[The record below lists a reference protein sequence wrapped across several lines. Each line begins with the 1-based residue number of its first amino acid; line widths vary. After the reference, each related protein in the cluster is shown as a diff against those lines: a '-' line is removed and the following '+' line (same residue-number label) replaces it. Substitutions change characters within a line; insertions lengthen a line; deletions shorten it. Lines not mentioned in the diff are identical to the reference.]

1 MRDFQLPGRS
11 TAYAQ
16 HGMAATSHPLATL
29 TALDVLRGGGNAV
42 DAAIAAVAVQCV
54 VDPHMTGI
62 GGDCFA
68 LFSPASGGVI
78 GVNGSGKAP
87 AGISAEALLAKG
99 IMSVAPGPG
108 MPHCV
113 TVPGAVAAWGLIAQ
127 RFGTKGLDELLRPA
141 IACAEDGFVVT
152 PRVAY
157 DWAGNADRLAFS
169 PGGAAFYL
177 PGGKPPSVG
186 RILRFP
192 ALVRTLKRIAEHG
205 PSGFY
210 EGEVAARMVATLKGF
225 GGYHELEDFAA
236 AEAELVEPIHS
247 RYRDVQVYECPPN
260 GQGVIAL
267 LMLNILEG
275 FDTARMEPLGVQRFH
290 LQAEATKLAF
300 AERDRHVADP
310 AFAEVPTARLLDKGF
325 AAELRERIDPERA
338 SAANAPPRVEPGK
351 DTVYVTVV
359 DRDLNAVSFINSI
372 YDAFGSGL
380 VCQDT
385 GVIFHSRGRSFR
397 LAEGHPNRLG
407 PRKRPM
413 HTIIPA
419 MAFRGGELWMSFGVK
434 GGDYQPVGHA
444 HVIGNMIDFGMDP
457 QEAIDA
463 ARIMAYPGDVEVERG
478 ISAATRAGLEARGHR
493 VVDASA
499 PWGGGQAIVIDRQR
513 GVLVGGSDPR
523 KDGLALGY

>member
-29 TALDVLRGGGNAV
+29 TALDVLRAGGNAV

-68 LFSPASGGVI
+68 LFSPASGGVVA
-78 GVNGSGKAP
+78 VNGSGKAP
-87 AGISAEALLAKG
+87 AAISAEALLGQG
-99 IMSVAPGPG
+99 IGAIVPGT
-108 MPHCV
+108 PHCV
-113 TVPGAVAAWGLIAQ
+113 TVPGAVAAWDLIAGK
-127 RFGTKGLDELLRPA
+127 FGTKGLDELLRPA

-152 PRVAY
+152 PRVAW
-157 DWAGNADRLAFS
+157 DWAGNTGRLAMS
-169 PGGAAFYL
+169 PGGTAFYL
-177 PGGKPPSVG
+177 PGGSAPAVG
-186 RILRFP
+186 RVMRFP
-192 ALVRTLKRIAEHG
+192 ALARTLKRIAEGG
-205 PSGFY
+205 PKAFY

-225 GGYHELEDFAA
+225 GGYHEVEDFAA
-236 AEAELVEPIHS
+236 ATAEVVEPIHS

-267 LMLNILEG
+267 LMLNILQG
-275 FDTARMEPLGVQRFH
+275 FDPSKMEPLGALRFH
-290 LQAEATKLAF
+290 LQAEATRLAF

-310 AFAEVPTARLLDKGF
+310 AHAEVPLARLLDKTF
-325 AAELRERIDPERA
+325 AAELRDRIDPDRAA
-338 SAANAPPRVEPGK
+338 SAKGPAAPESGR

-359 DRDLNAVSFINSI
+359 DRDLNAVSFINSL

-397 LAEGHPNRLG
+397 LAEGHPNRLAPG
-407 PRKRPM
+407 KRPM

-419 MAFRGGELWMSFGVK
+419 MAFRNGELWMSFGVK

-444 HVIGNMIDFGMDP
+444 HVIGNMVDFGMDP

-463 ARIMAYPGDVEVERG
+463 ARVMAYPGDLEVEHG
-478 ISAATRAGLEARGHR
+478 VTAEARAGLEARGHK
-493 VVDASA
+493 VVDAAAS
-499 PWGGGQAIVIDRQR
+499 WGGGQAIVIDRQR
-513 GVLVGGSDPR
+513 GVLIGGSDPR
-523 KDGLALGY
+523 KDGIALGY

>member
-16 HGMAATSHPLATL
+16 NGMAATSHPMATL
-29 TALDVLRGGGNAV
+29 TALDVLRAGGNAV

-68 LFSPASGGVI
+68 LFSPASGGVMAI
-78 GVNGSGKAP
+78 NGSGRAP
-87 AGISAEALLAKG
+87 GGISADALLGGG
-99 IMSVAPGPG
+99 ITSLAPARGVA
-108 MPHCV
+108 HCV
-113 TVPGAVAAWGLIAQ
+113 TVPGAVAAWGLIAGK
-127 RFGTKGLDELLRPA
+127 FGTKGLDELLRPA
-141 IACAEDGFVVT
+141 IACAEGGFVVT

-157 DWAGNADRLAFS
+157 DWAANAERLGFS

-177 PGGKPPSVG
+177 PGGSAPAAG
-186 RILRFP
+186 RVLRLP
-192 ALVRTLKRIAEHG
+192 ALARTLKRIAEKG
-205 PSGFY
+205 PAGFY
-210 EGEVAARMVATLKGF
+210 EGEVAERMVATLKGF
-225 GGYHELEDFAA
+225 GGFHEMADFASA
-236 AEAELVEPIHS
+236 TAEQVEPIHT

-267 LMLNILEG
+267 LMMNILEG
-275 FDTARMEPLGVQRFH
+275 FDPSKMEPLGALRFH
-290 LQAEATKLAF
+290 LQAEATRLAF
-300 AERDRHVADP
+300 AERDRLLADP
-310 AFAEVPTARLLDKGF
+310 TFAEVPTAKLLDKAF
-325 AAELRERIDPERA
+325 AAELRERIDLERA
-338 SAANAPPRVEPGK
+338 SSAKVPSDESGK

-359 DRDLNAVSFINSI
+359 DRDLNAVSFINSL

-385 GVIFHSRGRSFR
+385 GVVFHSRGRSFR
-397 LAEGHPNRLG
+397 LAEGHPNRLMPG
-407 PRKRPM
+407 KRPM

-419 MAFRGGELWMSFGVK
+419 MAFRGGEMWMSFGVK
-434 GGDYQPVGHA
+434 GGDYQPVGHT
-444 HVIGNMIDFGMDP
+444 HVIGNMVDFGMDP

-478 ISAATRAGLEARGHR
+478 VTAAARAGLEARGHR
-493 VVDASA
+493 VVEASS
-499 PWGGGQAIVIDRQR
+499 PWGGGQAIVVDRQR
-513 GVLVGGSDPR
+513 GVLIGGSDPR